1 MAVALQQ
8 QEQACMRKVR
18 RKGRS
23 TQVCMA
29 MEQQ

>member
-8 QEQACMRKVR
+8 QKQACMRKVR
-18 RKGRS
+18 CKGRG

-29 MEQQ
+29 AEQQ